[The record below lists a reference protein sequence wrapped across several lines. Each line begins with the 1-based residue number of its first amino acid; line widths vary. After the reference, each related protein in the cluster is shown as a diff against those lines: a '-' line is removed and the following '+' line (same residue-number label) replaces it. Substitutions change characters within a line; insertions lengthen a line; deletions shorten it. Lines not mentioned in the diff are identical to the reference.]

1 MPERKRHAFWQM
13 GNTMDEP
20 SPVGPE
26 KWIDVSDSVSPL
38 EWMPPGFL
46 QRSPQTIRVQRIEF
60 VSRSAPWRL
69 RLLALVAVIF
79 GQRCTRLTFDPWGQK
94 VLVPCYLLGHR
105 LFIWEDDCP

>member
-1 MPERKRHAFWQM
+1 
-13 GNTMDEP
+13 MDE
-20 SPVGPE
+20 SGPVGPE
-26 KWIDVSDSVSPL
+26 KWIDVSGSVSPL

-79 GQRCTRLTFDPWGQK
+79 GQRCTRLTLDQEGPELG
-94 VLVPCYLLGHR
+94 VPCYLLGHR
-105 LFIWEDDCP
+105 LFLWEDDYHG